1 MAGVFY
7 SQFHIH
13 ETAFT
18 EILTSH
24 IALHSINNNVLYRT
38 PEPLFAN
45 VSVKH
50 DSENNSSIKRP
61 LHLQQM

>member
-18 EILTSH
+18 EIVTSH

-45 VSVKH
+45 VSV
-50 DSENNSSIKRP
+50 NMILRIT
-61 LHLQQM
+61 L